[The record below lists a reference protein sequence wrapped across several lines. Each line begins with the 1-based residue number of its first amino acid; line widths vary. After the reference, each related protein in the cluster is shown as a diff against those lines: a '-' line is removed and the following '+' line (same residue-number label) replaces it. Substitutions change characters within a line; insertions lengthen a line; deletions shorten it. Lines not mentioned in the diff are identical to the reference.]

1 MTPYYEDD
9 LVTIYHGDAMDV
21 LPTLKTADIAIADP
35 PYTFGLAST
44 KYESAAGS
52 WGDLMNNAHWY
63 AAWLLELRRIV
74 KGSAWVFN
82 TWRSFPVLARA
93 GFQAGWPID
102 SLLVWDKG
110 NNGPGDM
117 GRLRNTYEL
126 VAQFS
131 APDFAF
137 VRGNRDIWTVPRIQS
152 ATKDRQHPA
161 EKPVSLL
168 RRLIDETGAR
178 SLVDPFTGSGSS
190 LVAAKAAGIRAVGIE
205 IEERYCHVAAERC
218 SQEALGL
225 SFLPLTAASSA
236 VSEPLPIGEDAA

>member
-1 MTPYYEDD
+1 MTPYYQDD
-9 LVTIYHGDAMDV
+9 LVTIYHGDALDV
-21 LPTLKTADIAIADP
+21 LPEMRPVDLIVADP

-63 AAWLLELRRIV
+63 AAWLRELRRITR
-74 KGSAWVFN
+74 GSAWVFN

-93 GFQAGWPID
+93 AFQAGWPID
-102 SLLVWDKG
+102 SLLIWDKG

-117 GRLRNTYEL
+117 GRLRNTYEM

-137 VRGNRDIWTVPRIQS
+137 VRGNRDIWTEPRIQS

-161 EKPVSLL
+161 EKPVPLF
-168 RRLIDETGAR
+168 RRLISETGAT
-178 SLVDPFTGSGSS
+178 SLLDPFTGSGSA
-190 LVAAKAAGIRAVGIE
+190 LVAAKESGIPAIGIE
-205 IEERYCHVAAERC
+205 IEERYCEIAAKRC
-218 SQEALGL
+218 SQEVLGL
-225 SFLPLTAASSA
+225 SA
-236 VSEPLPIGEDAA
+236 

>member
-1 MTPYYEDD
+1 MKPYYADD

-21 LPTLKTADIAIADP
+21 LPTIKSADIAIADP

-63 AAWLLELRRIV
+63 AAWLRELRRV
-74 KGSAWVFN
+74 TRGSAWVFN

-93 GFQAGWPID
+93 AFQAGWPID

-110 NNGPGDM
+110 ANGPGDM
-117 GRLRNTYEL
+117 TRLRNTYEL

-131 APDFAF
+131 APNFEF

-161 EKPVSLL
+161 EKPVPLL
-168 RRLIDETGAR
+168 ARLIEETGAQ
-178 SLVDPFTGSGSS
+178 SLLDPFTGSGST
-190 LVAAKAAGIRAVGIE
+190 LVAAKSVGITAVGIE
-205 IEERYCHVAAERC
+205 VEERYCEVAARRC
-218 SQEALGL
+218 SQEVLGL
-225 SFLPLTAASSA
+225 A
-236 VSEPLPIGEDAA
+236 G